1 MLNVIV
7 GDVKEAIYNTSV
19 YFNNSYLDS
28 WITDP
33 FGKKII
39 KQIDKA
45 EVLSAQAVDSHALGV
60 IPVTK
65 ISGGAKTLLLVLN
78 EPKKIFNV
86 STCGNNCAPLLLE
99 IADTLKTDVTVNL
112 RHIMDFGNRT
122 FNIKILNVN
131 KTAHNMKESVELMIP
146 LLHQEA

>member
-1 MLNVIV
+1 M
-7 GDVKEAIYNTSV
+7 ACCS
-19 YFNNSYLDS
+19 S
-28 WITDP
+28 

-78 EPKKIFNV
+78 EPEKIFNV

-99 IADTLKTDVTVNL
+99 IADTLKTDVTVICL
-112 RHIMDFGNRT
+112 DTVRLSKLFLYIDKLISGACRIT
-122 FNIKILNVN
+122 VDSLNIKLALRFLLVLCVTEYILERLILFFC
-131 KTAHNMKESVELMIP
+131 KSFY
-146 LLHQEA
+146 

>member
-1 MLNVIV
+1 MLKVIV

-28 WITDP
+28 WITSP

-45 EVLSAQAVDSHALGV
+45 DVLSAQAVDSHALGV

-78 EPKKIFNV
+78 EPEKIFNV

-112 RHIMDFGNRT
+112 RHIMDFGNRD

-131 KTAHNMKESVELMIP
+131 KTARNMKEFVELMIP

>member
-1 MLNVIV
+1 MLNVIF
-7 GDVKEAIYNTSV
+7 GDVKEAIFNTSV
-19 YFNNSYLDS
+19 YFDNTYLDS
-28 WITDP
+28 WITNP

-39 KQIDKA
+39 KKIDKA

-78 EPKKIFNV
+78 EPEKIFNV

-99 IADTLKTDVTVNL
+99 IADKLKKDVTVNL
-112 RHIMDFGNRT
+112 RHIMDFGDRN
-122 FNIKILNVN
+122 FNIKVLNVN
-131 KTAHNMKESVELMIP
+131 KIAHNMKEFVEILIP